1 MLLSFKYE
9 FLRIIR
15 ARDMMLWSIAFP
27 VVLGT
32 FMYMAFSNLG
42 EFQGFEPIPVAI
54 VIEAEGSMMS
64 ENFQVVVEALS
75 GEEDSLLVPTWMN
88 MEEAN
93 LSLNEGEIVGIY
105 IVREDEVS
113 LKVANQGMMQSIL
126 MMISDRFLQR
136 QSTIENILN
145 EAIATGRSEAEIGAL
160 MTEAISNLTAQ
171 LSINQESEISQGV
184 LDFAEYNIMIFLVLT
199 VFMGANFGVRKS
211 LEFQPNRS
219 PLAARRFASPTKKIK
234 ALIPQLIASVIMQTV
249 YATIGLVYFKF
260 VLGLDFGTEI
270 LLVIL
275 ALLVGSTTAI
285 SMGML
290 LGAAIK
296 KMELTGLEGVLTG
309 IIMALCFLAGMMGA
323 QFRVMVRNAVPILDK
338 INPATMLAD
347 ALYSLSSFDDYRIYI
362 ASLVG
367 LTIATVIFLS
377 FSAIILGRTK
387 S

>member
-32 FMYMAFSNLG
+32 FMYMAFSNLD
-42 EFQGFEPIPVAI
+42 EFIGFEPIPVAI
-54 VIEAEGSMMS
+54 VVEAEGSPMS
-64 ENFQVVVEALS
+64 ENFEVVVEALS
-75 GEEDSLLVPTWMN
+75 GEDDSLLAPTTMS

-93 LSLNEGEIVGIY
+93 LSLNDGVIVGIY

-113 LKVANQGMMQSIL
+113 LKVVNQGMMQSIL
-126 MMISDRFLQR
+126 MMISDSFIQR
-136 QSTIENILN
+136 QSTIETILD
-145 EAIATGRSEAEIGAL
+145 EAIASGSSEAEIQAL
-160 MTEAISNLTAQ
+160 IMEAVSNLTTQ
-171 LSINQESEISQGV
+171 LNINHESEISQGV

-199 VFMGANFGVRKS
+199 VFMGANFGIRKS
-211 LEFQPNRS
+211 LEFQPNRT

-234 ALIPQLIASVIMQTV
+234 ALVPQLIASVIMQTI
-249 YATIGLVYFKF
+249 YATIGLAYFIL

-270 LLVIL
+270 HLVIL

-296 KMELTGLEGVLTG
+296 KMELSGLEGVLTG
-309 IIMALCFLAGMMGA
+309 ITMALCFLAGMMGA
-323 QFRVMVRNAVPILDK
+323 GFRVMVRNAVPILDR

-362 ASLVG
+362 TSLVG

-377 FSAIILGRTK
+377 VSAIILGRTK